1 MEKCAYMYSKE
12 AIGPMSHKTHTIIHS
27 LLRYRPPS
35 THAHPP
41 EQSLLRKRDQAL
53 VVKSEKDG
61 RWMGE
66 DCWEELNGQGSGD
79 PWRFWLDES
88 R

>member
-35 THAHPP
+35 THAHPRAEP
-41 EQSLLRKRDQAL
+41 
-53 VVKSEKDG
+53 VKEK
-61 RWMGE
+61 
-66 DCWEELNGQGSGD
+66 GSGSGG
-79 PWRFWLDES
+79 EE
-88 R
+88 